1 MRHYAIMSQKANSLK
16 SPGLASTRSGTKL
29 PHCLLSPKRTWDS
42 EESESFALFQ
52 SLDSVWNRR
61 ENSREGL
68 GPSAPVNTNTFTTFF
83 AASIRPS
90 KDRFVASAA
99 PRKGMD
105 DRQISAVTA
114 SHPTLSLPK
123 PQAPYVEDPVRA
135 LAMSGS
141 EANRG
146 KDRKR
151 IPSTRIR
158 SLPFLQPRFDR
169 TKSAAPSLLQH
180 PAWSAAESGSLPYLV
195 HRRPASRT

>member
-1 MRHYAIMSQKANSLK
+1 MGRNALMRGKSNSFK
-16 SPGLASTRSGTKL
+16 SPV
-29 PHCLLSPKRTWDS
+29 
-42 EESESFALFQ
+42 F
-52 SLDSVWNRR
+52 
-61 ENSREGL
+61 
-68 GPSAPVNTNTFTTFF
+68 
-83 AASIRPS
+83 ASIRS
-90 KDRFVASAA
+90 NKKCGASSAA
-99 PRKGMD
+99 PRASMD
-105 DRQISAVTA
+105 DRQIPAIAA

-146 KDRKR
+146 KDGKR

-195 HRRPASRT
+195 HRRLASRASGVTLA